1 LEDEKLTAMLAP
13 TGMMT
18 AIART
23 IHAARGMALL
33 LALELPIQITAT
45 TAAVT
50 NAPRAKPDD
59 TFVAASN
66 TDFHTSGPAAAS
78 DVMHAP
84 PVFG

>member
-1 LEDEKLTAMLAP
+1 
-13 TGMMT
+13 MT

-23 IHAARGMALL
+23 IQAARGMALL

-50 NAPRAKPDD
+50 NAPRANPDD

-66 TDFHTSGPAAAS
+66 IDFQASGPTAAS
-78 DVMHAP
+78 DVIYTP
-84 PVFG
+84 PIFLRKPAAEL